1 MFALAITTMFGFL
14 ALTVDIGL
22 AYTVRKSAQTA
33 ADAAALAGAQ
43 QAFNAAGWSAFATQT
58 ATQVDAGQAA
68 SATCPSGVE
77 CQASRT
83 CSPSTANPPQ
93 TNIDSACLYALNN
106 GFSTASNNGYTQTVS
121 VVASAVNPPPASYV
135 IGLAFQAPG
144 PALSAYYWVHV
155 AVTESIPFLF
165 GEFVRKNGV
174 QVPLLTVGVQSLAA
188 IVVTDDGSGTIIST
202 ISLVK

>member
-1 MFALAITTMFGFL
+1 MLALAITTMFGFL

-58 ATQVDAGQAA
+58 ATQINAGQAA

-93 TNIDSACLYALNN
+93 TNIDSACLYAINN

-121 VVASAVNPPPASYV
+121 VVASAVNSPGNYA
-135 IGLAFQAPG
+135 IGLAFQAPA
-144 PALSAYYWVHV
+144 PALSVYYWVHV
-155 AVTESIPFLF
+155 AVSESIPFLF

-202 ISLVK
+202 ISLVQ

>member
-121 VVASAVNPPPASYV
+121 VVASAVNSPGSYAT
-135 IGLAFQAPG
+135 GLAFQAPA

-174 QVPLLTVGVQSLAA
+174 QVPLLTVGVQSVAA

-202 ISLVK
+202 ISLVR